1 MIRKFRAEY
10 IFGLRNERIRKKY
23 FNKVNG
29 KLVRI
34 RFSDTNKIAEDPLK
48 LEGINYVISSTD
60 DYQQAVE

>member
-1 MIRKFRAEY
+1 
-10 IFGLRNERIRKKY
+10 LRNERIRKKY